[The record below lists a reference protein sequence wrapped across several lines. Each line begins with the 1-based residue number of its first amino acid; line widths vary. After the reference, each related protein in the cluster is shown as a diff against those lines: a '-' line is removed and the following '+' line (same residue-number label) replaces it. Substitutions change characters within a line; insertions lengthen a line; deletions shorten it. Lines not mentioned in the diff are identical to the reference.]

1 MVFDPYP
8 LIPAGTLCNSSGNKN
23 TENLG
28 TITVIKDLKGF
39 VYDLSF
45 DTQHMTLAPLFCVW
59 SK

>member
-28 TITVIKDLKGF
+28 TITVIKEDTKSSES
-39 VYDLSF
+39 LSF
-45 DTQHMTLAPLFCVW
+45 DTQHMTLAPLFCL
-59 SK
+59 